1 MNTHEERAEKY
12 AELFGVSGIEEG
24 KYSDQIASCIEK
36 SLLPKPEKYNLKKED
51 LYQKLTEIRHPLSE
65 EKIKV
70 EGIELG
76 KAIEKIGEILEEIAK
91 EYKYIDD
98 EKKAFLIWRKL
109 LEGLIEKAD
118 DNLKKFLPLL
128 PADTRVPDHSIWE
141 HLKISTSINAWSL
154 KEKDREFK
162 RQKNSLFLFT
172 ISPVQSFISQ
182 ARKAQDFFM
191 GSFLLS
197 YLTFIAMEK
206 VIERIWTN
214 INYLS

>member
-1 MNTHEERAEKY
+1 
-12 AELFGVSGIEEG
+12 
-24 KYSDQIASCIEK
+24 
-36 SLLPKPEKYNLKKED
+36 

-65 EKIKV
+65 EKIKF